1 MDSLSP
7 DPWDTAERL
16 TVAPALESE
25 REDTLTRTTTFLA
38 ATILLAAGLAPATER
53 SVEARAVDAALTAFH
68 DAASRAD
75 GAAYFNLLSDDAI
88 YLGTDADERWTV
100 EEFRAFAEPYFSKGR
115 GWTYTATT
123 RNIVVGPD
131 GSTAWFDELLWNE
144 SYGTCRGTGVLLSTP
159 DGWRIAQYH
168 LTFPVPNELAKAV
181 VAQIREHEA
190 READR

>member
-1 MDSLSP
+1 LTRSTIVFLAVLIFTASP
-7 DPWDTAERL
+7 
-16 TVAPALESE
+16 APA
-25 REDTLTRTTTFLA
+25 D
-38 ATILLAAGLAPATER
+38 ER
-53 SVEARAVDAALTAFH
+53 SAEARAVDAVLTAFH

-88 YLGTDADERWTV
+88 YLGTDAAERWTV

-190 READR
+190 LEADR

>member
-1 MDSLSP
+1 MDSSSP
-7 DPWDTAERL
+7 DPLENAERV
-16 TVAPALESE
+16 TAAPMLQPE
-25 REDTLTRTTTFLA
+25 REDRLIRSKTCFA
-38 ATILLAAGLAPATER
+38 AAILLAAGLAPAEER
-53 SVEARAVDAALTAFH
+53 SLDVRAVDAVLTAFH

-75 GAAYFNLLSDDAI
+75 GAAYFDLLSDDAI
-88 YLGTDADERWTV
+88 YLGTDAAERWTV
-100 EEFRAFAEPYFSKGR
+100 DEFKAFAEPYFSTGR
-115 GWTYTATT
+115 GWTYTATA

-168 LTFPVPNELAKAV
+168 LTFPVPNELAEAV

-190 READR
+190 HEADR

>member
-1 MDSLSP
+1 MLQP
-7 DPWDTAERL
+7 
-16 TVAPALESE
+16 E
-25 REDTLTRTTTFLA
+25 REDRLIRSKTCFA
-38 ATILLAAGLAPATER
+38 AAILLAAGLAPAEER
-53 SVEARAVDAALTAFH
+53 SPDVRAVDAVLTAFH

-75 GAAYFNLLSDDAI
+75 GTAYFNLLSDDAI
-88 YLGTDADERWTV
+88 YLGTDAAERWTV
-100 EEFRAFAEPYFSKGR
+100 DEFRAFAEPYFSKGR

-159 DGWRIAQYH
+159 GGWRIAQYH

-190 READR
+190 LEADK